1 MATSRNWA
9 ASRRRQRGAALLL
22 LLAMTSVGAAAVLI
36 SALSHDSAQQQR
48 RLQLLTL
55 ERMAL
60 AREALVGYAA
70 TNGRLPRPAVSAT
83 DGNESP
89 TPCATEQD
97 CTGFL
102 PWVTLGV
109 DGADAWGKLLR
120 YSVTPVYTRAPVLRI
135 SAIATKTVRGR
146 SANGEYYYL
155 AGQSACDPGAQCAP
169 LVLLSHG
176 RGNFGT
182 SALGVAQA
190 NTGQGNLD
198 ERQNAEADL
207 HFISRAASADPATP
221 GGEFDDLVLAVPLSY
236 LYKQMAA
243 AHRLP

>member
-1 MATSRNWA
+1 MSRNWA

-22 LLAMTSVGAAAVLI
+22 LLAMTSVGAAALLI
-36 SALSHDSAQQQR
+36 SALSRDSAQQQQR
-48 RLQLLTL
+48 RNLLTL
-55 ERMAL
+55 ERMAQ

-83 DGNESP
+83 DGKESP
-89 TPCATEQD
+89 TQCATEQD

-109 DGADAWGKLLR
+109 DGADAWGKVLR
-120 YSVTPVYTRAPVLRI
+120 YSVTPVYTRSPVQRI
-135 SAIATKTVRGR
+135 SAVATKTVQGR
-146 SANGEYYYL
+146 DASGEYFYL
-155 AGQSACDPGAQCAP
+155 AGQSTCDPGAQCAP

-182 SALGVAQA
+182 STLGVAQA
-190 NTGQGNLD
+190 NTGRGNVD
-198 ERQNAEADL
+198 EQQNAEADL
-207 HFISRAASADPATP
+207 HFISRVANADAAAP
-221 GGEFDDLVLAVPLSY
+221 GGEFDDVVLSVPLPY

>member
-1 MATSRNWA
+1 MAASRTWA

-22 LLAMTSVGAAAVLI
+22 LLAMTSVGAAGLLI
-36 SALSHDSAQQQR
+36 SALSRDGAQQQQR
-48 RLQLLTL
+48 RTLLTL
-55 ERMAL
+55 ARMAQ

-70 TNGRLPRPAVSAT
+70 ANGRLPRPAVSAT

-89 TPCATEQD
+89 TQCVSEQD

-120 YSVTPVYTRAPVLRI
+120 YSVTPVYTRSPVQRI
-135 SAIATKTVRGR
+135 SAIATKTVQGR
-146 SANGEYYYL
+146 DASGESYYL
-155 AGQSACDPGAQCAP
+155 AGQSSCDPGAQCAP

-190 NTGQGNLD
+190 NTGRGNLD
-198 ERQNAEADL
+198 ERQNAEASL
-207 HFISRAASADPATP
+207 HFIDRAANADPAAP
-221 GGEFDDLVLAVPLSY
+221 GGEFDDLVLTVPLSY
-236 LYKQMAA
+236 LYKQMTA